1 MDEMTFEEKESKVL
15 SDSMCYESSAAFR
28 AALTFIELNNVRLYR
43 KLIEMEY
50 NEAFG

>member
-1 MDEMTFEEKESKVL
+1 MTFEEKESKVF
-15 SDSMCYESSAAFR
+15 SGSSCYEMSAAFR
-28 AALTFIELNNVRLYR
+28 AALSYVEKHDTELYR